1 MVTPTSRVN
10 GPNDNNGSNGPTLL
24 TPWNL
29 LLVLIIFA
37 MLTNLSGLLVSVLMA
52 VLLGTILEG
61 PVQRLQKRSIPR
73 AAAIAICYIGV
84 LASIVALVFVIL
96 PVVQDQ
102 ASEFRDTF
110 PAQMN
115 ELRDN
120 WATSSNPL
128 LRGTGVD
135 LLDSAIDF
143 IEPPEDAA
151 SVNVSGD
158 AAARALPIVG
168 SVVGAVASLITTLVI
183 TFYYLLEKKLV
194 RRVVIDQV
202 SPENKA
208 RVSALWTNVEG
219 KVGGWL
225 RGQLLLCLIIGSL
238 ATVSY
243 GVIGLEF
250 WPLLG
255 LWAGITEI
263 IPIVGPWLGG
273 IPAVLVALTMGPD
286 KAILV
291 AVIILAMQSLENWIL
306 VPRVMRGAVGLT
318 PLTVFVAIIAGT
330 QLMGVIGA
338 VLAIP
343 IAAGL
348 QVVLTEYMN
357 QRRSSYQIEPAQG
370 SGWRWMLNRARDRD
384 YQPPPDERFEEDDA
398 DHGTQ
403 IVSDVSYGAEDDVP
417 DETLEH
423 PIDGV
428 HFEEAPRLLV
438 DAEKAGDDTA
448 RAAEA
453 TWPTNPWKPGVTVSR
468 EGSPWKAAYR
478 PSRKNEEE

>member
-1 MVTPTSRVN
+1 MVTSPSRAT
-10 GPNDNNGSNGPTLL
+10 GPNDSHGSDGPTLL

-29 LLVLIIFA
+29 LLVLVVFA
-37 MLTNLSGLLVSVLMA
+37 LLTSLASLVVSVLMA
-52 VLLGTILEG
+52 VVLGTLLEG
-61 PVQRLQKRSIPR
+61 PVQRLEKRLLPR

-84 LASIVALVFVIL
+84 LAGIVALVFVIL

-102 ASEFRDTF
+102 ASEFRETF
-110 PAQMN
+110 PEQMH
-115 ELRDN
+115 ELRDD
-120 WATSSNPL
+120 WAESSNPL
-128 LRGTGVD
+128 LRGTGVS
-135 LLDSAIDF
+135 LLDSGIDF
-143 IEPPEDAA
+143 IEGDDD
-151 SVNVSGD
+151 STNVSVTGD
-158 AAARALPIVG
+158 TAARALPIVG
-168 SVVGAVASLITTLVI
+168 SVVGAIASLITTLVI

-202 SPENKA
+202 SPDNQAK
-208 RVSALWTNVEG
+208 VSALWTSVES

-225 RGQLLLCLIIGSL
+225 RGQLMLCLIIGVT
-238 ATVSY
+238 ATIFY
-243 GVIGLEF
+243 GVVGLEF

-263 IPIVGPWLGG
+263 IPILGPWLGA
-273 IPAVLVALTMGPD
+273 IPAVLVALTMGPEMALIV
-286 KAILV
+286 AIFFLV
-291 AVIILAMQSLENWIL
+291 MQSLENWIL

-357 QRRSSYQIEPAQG
+357 QRRSRYQIEPVQG
-370 SGWRWMLNRARDRD
+370 SGWRWMLNRARERD
-384 YQPPPDERFEEDDA
+384 GHSPDTPVTGSDEPDY
-398 DHGTQ
+398 GTQ
-403 IVSDVSYGAEDDVP
+403 IESDVSYGSDADESDSDSED
-417 DETLEH
+417 E
-423 PIDGV
+423 GV
-428 HFEEAPRLLV
+428 EFEEAPRLLV
-438 DAEKAGDDTA
+438 DAEKNGDDTT

-453 TWPTNPWKPGVTVSR
+453 TWPTNPWKPSAPVSR

-478 PSRKNEEE
+478 PGTNKDDE